1 MCATSPLRTTQDA
14 RPLAH
19 DTCALPLTPTLRRT
33 ALRVPRA
40 PAMKLSRPDC
50 GRRASRRSAPS
61 PMSRQGHSELIP
73 GRRED
78 GRGFRTSGHRL
89 LLFDVTQVG
98 RGRHMCAEVRHPLLD
113 LAYSRHANCSCAG
126 LAGARACR
134 RDRAQWT
141 PASDA
146 RSRPFQCIGRTTRE
160 ISDDGDMLQ
169 TPRGCRSP
177 SLAFAAHERSPP
189 RHARKAPRMRPG
201 NAEGKSV
208 LAIRRAVQRQ
218 TRRAVKA
225 RREARS
231 WRSSLW

>member
-61 PMSRQGHSELIP
+61 PMRQRGSRQVDCPVRGGAQGHSELIP
-73 GRRED
+73 RRRED

-134 RDRAQWT
+134 RDRAQGT
-141 PASDA
+141 PAPDA
-146 RSRPFQCIGRTTRE
+146 RSRPFQCIGGTTRE

-201 NAEGKSV
+201 NA
-208 LAIRRAVQRQ
+208 
-218 TRRAVKA
+218 
-225 RREARS
+225 
-231 WRSSLW
+231 